1 MKTLPVRFRPEAEA
15 DLDEIAHYVVEQSGS
30 IQTALGFL
38 GRIRTR
44 CLSIGDTPLGGVA
57 RDDLAAGI
65 RMVPFERSAV
75 ILYRITD
82 DAVEIVTIA
91 YGGRDHEALH
101 RQ

>member
-15 DLDEIAHYVVEQSGS
+15 DLDEIARYVIGRSGS

-44 CLSIGDTPLGGVA
+44 CMSIVDAPLAGVA
-57 RDDLAAGI
+57 RYDLAPGI

-91 YGGRDHEALH
+91 YGGRDYEALH

>member
-15 DLDEIAHYVVEQSGS
+15 DLDEIARYVIEQSGS
-30 IQTALGFL
+30 IKTALGFL

-44 CLSIGDTPLGGVA
+44 CLSIGDAPLGGVA
-57 RDDLAAGI
+57 RNDLAAGI

-91 YGGRDHEALH
+91 YGGRDYEALH